1 MVTAVSKTKP
11 SPSQFMPLVV
21 GKIVS
26 LFLYFNMFVQS
37 NLVTSTCKLNGL
49 GRRIIKMIESV

>member
-21 GKIVS
+21 CSPGNTLVRNNTEL
-26 LFLYFNMFVQS
+26 LFLFSFNTQHCFIPS
-37 NLVTSTCKLNGL
+37 LAS
-49 GRRIIKMIESV
+49 